1 MNVESNSKSS
11 SSSANDR
18 MIIGYLTW
26 IFGFMGCHRF
36 YFGKPVSG
44 TIYFF
49 SLGLLGIGWLI
60 DAFLIPGMSR
70 EAEGRFKQGYLNY
83 NIAWV
88 LLVFFGL
95 FGLHRLYMGKIFTG
109 IFWLLTGG
117 LLGLGWLYDLWTLN
131 DQLSQLN
138 QLRSSEGTG

>member
-1 MNVESNSKSS
+1 
-11 SSSANDR
+11 